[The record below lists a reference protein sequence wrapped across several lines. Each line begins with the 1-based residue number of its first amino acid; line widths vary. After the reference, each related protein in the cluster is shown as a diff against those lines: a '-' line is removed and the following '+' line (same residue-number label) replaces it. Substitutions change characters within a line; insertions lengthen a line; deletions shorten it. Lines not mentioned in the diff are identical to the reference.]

1 MRPRRLSIHARPR
14 VAGARLAFGRGALLA
29 LFPLV
34 ACGGG
39 DDLTVEAGPYR
50 AEVSVEDRTIVLGS
64 EGAPRVRL
72 EADAFVLGFVDR
84 LEEDL
89 SYDPFWLVNDDALFD
104 PTEPPGL
111 RWRSPREMI
120 EADDGTIDLV
130 FEGGRQASLAIT
142 TDRAGQFAFHLVPDA
157 SGAPIA
163 FMRLRVRGDSEEA
176 FYGLGEQLDAVD
188 SRGKIRPMQLEADLS
203 LESASNEAHVPVPLL
218 IGTTGWGLFVESRR
232 FGVFDVARE
241 ADDLVEITY
250 GTAEASAEGLRFH
263 VFLAEHPL
271 DITKHYYDVT
281 SPPLLPAEWAYGPLI
296 WRDENDDQAE
306 VEDDIRLIREH
317 DLATSG
323 IWIDRPY
330 ATAVG
335 VFDFEPTNYPDPA
348 AMIRTAHAA
357 GLRVA
362 LWHVPYVSN
371 DATDNRAKVEA
382 EGWFPPTVGV
392 RLNNWSPLLDLTNA
406 DAYAWWQGNVRT
418 YTDLGIEGFKLDYA
432 EDVIPGVGGART
444 AWAFADGS
452 DERTMHDVYTRLY
465 HRLYAETLPADGA
478 FLLCRAG
485 RWGDQANVSVIWPG
499 DLDADFSLHR
509 ERVEPEGDSAYN
521 AVGGL
526 PASVIMG
533 LTLGP
538 SGFPFYG
545 ADTGG
550 YRHSP
555 PDEETYIRWFQQT
568 ALSAVMQVGDSSSQP
583 PWVFTPENGRD
594 EETLALYRDY
604 ARLHMR
610 LFPYVWSYARRLAD
624 DGRAILRPLGLAHPE
639 LGVHPSDTYLLGDHL
654 LVAPVVTRGQRAREV
669 VFPAGRWYGWW
680 DAATHDGTEMVD
692 APLETL
698 PLFIRAG
705 GIVPMLRDDIDTLAP
720 TTLPDVESYA
730 DDPGVLTVVV
740 APNDSEST
748 EYKVFDGTTIASR
761 LDQGDHVVD
770 VTPGERFTAG
780 VAFELFVEGA
790 PTEVLL
796 DGAATTDF
804 VYEGGRVRVA
814 AGPGAHQLRVR

>member
-1 MRPRRLSIHARPR
+1 MRLRSAPL
-14 VAGARLAFGRGALLA
+14 FALLA
-29 LFPLV
+29 

-39 DDLTVEAGPYR
+39 DDPLVEAGPYR
-50 AEVSVEDRTIVLGS
+50 AEVSIEDRTIVVGE
-64 EGAPRVRL
+64 EGAPRVRFD
-72 EADAFVLGFVDR
+72 ADAFVLGFVDR

-89 SYDPFWLVNDDALFD
+89 SYDPFWLIHDDALFD

-111 RWRSPREMI
+111 RWRSPVEMT
-120 EADDGTIDLV
+120 EAEDGTIDLV
-130 FEGGRQASLAIT
+130 FEGGRRASLAIT
-142 TDRAGQFAFHLVPDA
+142 TDRAGQFAFDLVPDA
-157 SGAPIA
+157 GGAPIA
-163 FMRLRVRGDSEEA
+163 FMRLRVRGDSNEA
-176 FYGLGEQLDAVD
+176 FYGLGEQLDTVD

-241 ADDLVEITY
+241 ADDLVEVTY
-250 GTAEASAEGLRFH
+250 GTAESSDDGLRFH
-263 VFLAEHPL
+263 VFVAEHPL

-281 SPPLLPAEWAYGPLI
+281 SPPLLPAEWVYGPLI
-296 WRDENDDQAE
+296 WRDENDDQAQ
-306 VEDDIRLIREH
+306 VEDDIRLIREL

-335 VFDFEPTNYPDPA
+335 VFDFEPTAYPDPA

-371 DATDNRAKVEA
+371 EATENRAKVES

-406 DAYAWWQGNVRT
+406 GAYAWWQDNVRT
-418 YTDLGIEGFKLDYA
+418 YTNLGIEGFKLDYA

-444 AWAFADGS
+444 EWRFADGR
-452 DERTMHDVYTRLY
+452 DERTMHDAYTRLY
-465 HRLYAETLPADGA
+465 HQLYAETLPADGA

-499 DLDADFSLHR
+499 DLDADFSRHR

-555 PDEETYIRWFQQT
+555 PDEETFVRWFQQT

-583 PWVFTPENGRD
+583 PWEFTAENGRD
-594 EETLALYRDY
+594 EDTLALYRIY
-604 ARLHMR
+604 ARLHLR
-610 LFPYVWSYARRLAD
+610 LFPYVWTYARRLAD

-639 LGVHPSDTYLLGDHL
+639 LGVHPSDTYLVGDHL
-654 LVAPVVTRGQRAREV
+654 LVAPVVTRGQREREV
-669 VFPAGRWYGWW
+669 VFPAGRWFGWW
-680 DAATHDGTEMVD
+680 DGAEHDGTETVA

-698 PLFIRAG
+698 PLFVRAG
-705 GIVPMLRDDIDTLAP
+705 GIVPMLRADIDTLSP

-730 DDPGVLTVVV
+730 DDPGALTVVV
-740 APNDSEST
+740 APNDSSST
-748 EYKVFDGTTIASR
+748 EYTVFDGTKITSR
-761 LDQGDHVVD
+761 VEQGAHIVD
-770 VTPGERFTAG
+770 VTPGSTFTTGTVFEVFVAG
-780 VAFELFVEGA
+780 TPSSVE
-790 PTEVLL
+790 L

-804 VYEGGRVRVA
+804 VVEAGRLVLT
-814 AGPGAHQLRVR
+814 AGPGTRRLRVR

>member
-1 MRPRRLSIHARPR
+1 MRRWLPFLFA
-14 VAGARLAFGRGALLA
+14 LA
-29 LFPLV
+29 
-34 ACGGG
+34 ACSGG
-39 DDLTVEAGPYR
+39 DEDAPRFDSGPYR
-50 AEVSVEDRTIVLGS
+50 AEVSVEDRTILIGP
-64 EGAPRVRL
+64 EGAPRVRF
-72 EADAFVLGFVDR
+72 EADAFVFGFVDR

-89 SYDPFWLVNDDALFD
+89 SYDPFWLIYDDALFD

-111 RWRSPREMI
+111 RWRTPREMI
-120 EADDGTIDLV
+120 VADNGNIDV
-130 FEGGRQASLAIT
+130 IFEGGRRASLAIST
-142 TDRAGQFAFHLVPDA
+142 GAEGAFRFQLVPDPE
-157 SGAPIA
+157 GAPIA
-163 FMRLRVRGDSEEA
+163 FMRLRVRSHPTEA
-176 FYGLGEQLDAVD
+176 FYGLGEHLDDVD
-188 SRGKIRPMQLEADLS
+188 SRGKIRSMQLEPDLS
-203 LESASNEAHVPVPLL
+203 LEGASNEAHVPVPLL

-241 ADDLVEITY
+241 EDDLVEITY
-250 GTAEASAEGLRFH
+250 GTAEASDEGLVFH
-263 VFLAEHPL
+263 VFLEEHPL

-281 SPPLLPAEWAYGPLI
+281 TPPLLPAEWVYGPLI
-296 WRDENDDQAE
+296 WRDENRDQAE
-306 VEDDIRLIREH
+306 VEDDIRRIRSL

-335 VFDFEPTNYPDPA
+335 VFDFKPDDYTDPA
-348 AMIRTAHAA
+348 AMIRTAHDA

-362 LWHVPYVSN
+362 LWHVPYVSQ
-371 DATDNRAKVEA
+371 DATENRAKVEE
-382 EGWFPPTVGV
+382 EGWFPPTIGV

-406 DAYAWWQGNVRT
+406 DAYAWWQSNIQT
-418 YTDLGIEGFKLDYA
+418 YVDLGIEGFKLDYA
-432 EDVIPGVGGART
+432 EDLISGLGGART
-444 AWAFADGS
+444 AWEFADGS
-452 DERTMHDVYTRLY
+452 TERTMHDRYTRLY
-465 HRLYAETLPADGA
+465 HRVYAETLPQAGA

-485 RWGDQANVSVIWPG
+485 RWGDQANASVIWPG

-509 ERVEPEGDSAYN
+509 ERVDPDDDSPYN

-594 EETLALYRDY
+594 EDTLALYRTY

-639 LGVHPSDTYLLGDHL
+639 LDVHPSDTYLLGDHL
-654 LVAPVVTRGQRAREV
+654 LVAPVVTRGQREREV
-669 VFPAGRWYGWW
+669 QFPSGTWYDWW
-680 DAATHDGTEMVD
+680 NGAEHSGVETVA
-692 APLETL
+692 APLEKL

-705 GIVPMLRDDIDTLAP
+705 GIVPMLRDNIDTLA
-720 TTLPDVESYA
+720 TTTSTAVESYA
-730 DDPGVLTVVV
+730 DDPGALTVIV
-740 APNDSEST
+740 APNDGEST
-748 EYKVFDGTTIASR
+748 EYTVFDGATIASR
-761 LDQGDHVVD
+761 REGGEHIVDVSPGATFEGWSVEIYAPDQGPAE
-770 VTPGERFTAG
+770 VT
-780 VAFELFVEGA
+780 
-790 PTEVLL
+790 L
-796 DGAATTDF
+796 DGAAVVPVVVD
-804 VYEGGRVRVA
+804 GRVVVD
-814 AGPGAHQLRVR
+814 AGPGAHQIRVR